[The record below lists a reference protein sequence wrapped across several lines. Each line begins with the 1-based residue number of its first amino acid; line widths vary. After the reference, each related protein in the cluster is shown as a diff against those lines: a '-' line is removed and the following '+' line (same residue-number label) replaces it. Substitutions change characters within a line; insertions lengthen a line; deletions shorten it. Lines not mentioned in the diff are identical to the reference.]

1 MNWHYSEFPYS
12 DELYH
17 FNVKG
22 SHWRERRYQNEDG
35 SLTPLG
41 RIHYGVGKAR
51 KAYND
56 AANRA
61 WNSMVTSYKRKHLNK
76 MTQEELAS
84 ELKRQ
89 QALSAISEEKRKQ
102 KLAKRDTERA
112 KKVVGDILE
121 GGVKTISAKAFNTLA
136 SKIFDKKNP
145 AVKNLADVL
154 TDESATIQEIREA
167 KEKYETAIKYN
178 REKAY
183 NEYVKGFNDEFM
195 KQYKDKKNSR
205 MPSKDDVELANE
217 YANILREISGSGN
230 NGGGGKKK
238 KGNQNNQNNQ
248 GNQSN

>member
-1 MNWHYSEFPYS
+1 MNWYYSGFPYS

-17 FNVKG
+17 YNVKG
-22 SHWRERRYQNEDG
+22 SHWGERRYQNEDG

-41 RIHYGVGKAR
+41 RIHYGIGKAR

-61 WNSMVTSYKRKHLNK
+61 WNSIVTSYKRKHLNK
-76 MTQEELAS
+76 MTQDELAT

-89 QALSAISEEKRKQ
+89 QALTAIGEEKRKQ

-121 GGVKTISAKAFNTLA
+121 GGAKTLSSKAFNTIA
-136 SKIFDKKNP
+136 SKLFDEKNK

-154 TDESATIQEIREA
+154 TSNSATIQEIRDA
-167 KEKYETAIKYN
+167 KEKYQTAIQYN

-183 NEYVKGFNDEFM
+183 NEYVQKFNKEFM
-195 KQYKDKKNSR
+195 DNYSKKKKGATL
-205 MPSKDDVELANE
+205 PTKEVVESTNE
-217 YANILREISGSGN
+217 YAQLLKEIAGT
-230 NGGGGKKK
+230 GGGGDKKK
-238 KGNQNNQNNQ
+238 KGNKNNQNNQ
-248 GNQSN
+248 GNQNN

>member
-1 MNWHYSEFPYS
+1 MNWYYSEFPYS

-17 FNVKG
+17 HGIKNQKWG
-22 SHWRERRYQNEDG
+22 ERRYQNEDG

-121 GGVKTISAKAFNTLA
+121 GGAKTISAKAFNTLA
-136 SKIFDKKNP
+136 SKIFDKKSP

-195 KQYKDKKNSR
+195 KQYKDNKNSR